1 MGNKIIIEKHRA
13 NTEFILDFIPF
24 FNHFYSNFSQ
34 KAASLIN
41 SKRNRNITRICL
53 KHCNLNEAG
62 RICFAP
68 FRQNESKNQFSYVI
82 SVRDMRYYIC
92 VQLFTQ
98 KRNSSWKV
106 DGKQEKYIAGTFK
119 NLLKYPLFVVFA
131 ALRAMAPWKHFKMKN
146 TMTTKKLKVKKRGR
160 SLAIIPCIVIKLTL
174 RLICK
179 GWYRL
184 KA

>member
-1 MGNKIIIEKHRA
+1 MESKIIIEKHGA
-13 NTEFILDFIPF
+13 NTDFILDFIPF
-24 FNHFYSNFSQ
+24 FNHLYPNFPQ

-41 SKRNRNITRICL
+41 FKRNRNITRICL

-106 DGKQEKYIAGTFK
+106 DGKQKKYIAGTFK
-119 NLLKYPLFVVFA
+119 NLLKYLLFVVFA

-146 TMTTKKLKVKKRGR
+146 MMTTKKKTKSKEKR
-160 SLAIIPCIVIKLTL
+160 SLACNNSLYCDKIDSPPHL
-174 RLICK
+174 
-179 GWYRL
+179 
-184 KA
+184 